1 MHIGVVC
8 IYQEQQSCQN
18 LKILINNIQFVG
30 YKDDEIYIAHA
41 V

>member
-18 LKILINNIQFVG
+18 LKILLNIQFVG